1 MMKKIVANTTVIAA
15 SFVVICHHICVLVS
29 FYLIT
34 TEREIQSM
42 ITLKNGRLKK
52 GTQVPPLT
60 RGQVAA
66 QEPLRI
72 LREALA
78 NKRRRTTTT
87 EQVPQTRGQVVA
99 QEQKRILREVATA
112 ANKGEAQ
119 IPQTRGQVAAQEQM
133 RIIGQ
138 YIDNMSAGYKEVSIP
153 V

>member
-1 MMKKIVANTTVIAA
+1 
-15 SFVVICHHICVLVS
+15 
-29 FYLIT
+29 
-34 TEREIQSM
+34 M

-60 RGQVAA
+60 RGQIAA

-78 NKRRRTTTT
+78 SKKRITT
-87 EQVPQTRGQVVA
+87 EQAPQTRGQIAA
-99 QEQKRILREVATA
+99 QEQKTILREVATA
-112 ANKGEAQ
+112 ASKGEAQ

-138 YIDNMSAGYKEVSIP
+138 YIDNMSTGYKEVSIP
-153 V
+153 I

>member
-1 MMKKIVANTTVIAA
+1 
-15 SFVVICHHICVLVS
+15 
-29 FYLIT
+29 
-34 TEREIQSM
+34 M

-60 RGQVAA
+60 RGQIAA

-72 LREALA
+72 LRGALA
-78 NKRRRTTTT
+78 NKRRITT
-87 EQVPQTRGQVVA
+87 EQVPQTRGQIAA
-99 QEQKRILREVATA
+99 QEQKKILRELATA
-112 ANKGEAQ
+112 ASKGEAQ

-153 V
+153 I

>member
-1 MMKKIVANTTVIAA
+1 MMRKMEQTPVIAA

-34 TEREIQSM
+34 NEREFQSM

-52 GTQVPPLT
+52 GTQVSPLT
-60 RGQVAA
+60 RGQIAA

-78 NKRRRTTTT
+78 SERTTTD
-87 EQVPQTRGQVVA
+87 QVSQTRGQIAA

-112 ANKGEAQ
+112 ASKGEAQ
-119 IPQTRGQVAAQEQM
+119 IPRTRGQVAAQEQM

-153 V
+153 I

>member
-1 MMKKIVANTTVIAA
+1 MIAA

-34 TEREIQSM
+34 NEWEVQSM

-78 NKRRRTTTT
+78 SKRRTTT
-87 EQVPQTRGQVVA
+87 EQVPQTRGLIAA
-99 QEQKRILREVATA
+99 QEQKKILREVATA
-112 ANKGEAQ
+112 ASKGEAQ

-138 YIDNMSAGYKEVSIP
+138 YIDNMSVGYKEVSIP
-153 V
+153 I

>member
-1 MMKKIVANTTVIAA
+1 
-15 SFVVICHHICVLVS
+15 
-29 FYLIT
+29 
-34 TEREIQSM
+34 M

-52 GTQVPPLT
+52 GTQVPLLT
-60 RGQVAA
+60 RGQIAA

-72 LREALA
+72 LREAFA
-78 NKRRRTTTT
+78 SKRTTT
-87 EQVPQTRGQVVA
+87 EQVPQTRGQIAA

-153 V
+153 I

>member
-1 MMKKIVANTTVIAA
+1 MIAA

-34 TEREIQSM
+34 NEWKVLSM

-52 GTQVPPLT
+52 GTQVLPLT

-78 NKRRRTTTT
+78 SKRRRTTT
-87 EQVPQTRGQVVA
+87 EQVPQTRGLIAA
-99 QEQKRILREVATA
+99 QEQKKILREVATA
-112 ANKGEAQ
+112 ASKGEAQ

-138 YIDNMSAGYKEVSIP
+138 YIDSMSAGYKEVSIP
-153 V
+153 I

>member
-1 MMKKIVANTTVIAA
+1 VIGA

-34 TEREIQSM
+34 NEWEAQSM

-52 GTQVPPLT
+52 GTQVPLLT

-78 NKRRRTTTT
+78 SKRRTTT
-87 EQVPQTRGQVVA
+87 EQVPQTRGLIAA
-99 QEQKRILREVATA
+99 QEQKKILREVATA
-112 ANKGEAQ
+112 ASKGEAQ
-119 IPQTRGQVAAQEQM
+119 IPQTSGQVAAQEQM

-153 V
+153 I

>member
-1 MMKKIVANTTVIAA
+1 MIAA

-34 TEREIQSM
+34 IEWEVQSM

-52 GTQVPPLT
+52 GTHVLPLT
-60 RGQVAA
+60 RGQIAA

-72 LREALA
+72 LRGPLA
-78 NKRRRTTTT
+78 NKRRTTT
-87 EQVPQTRGQVVA
+87 EQVPQTRGQIPA
-99 QEQKRILREVATA
+99 QEQKKILRELANATS
-112 ANKGEAQ
+112 KGEAQ
-119 IPQTRGQVAAQEQM
+119 IPQTRGQVSAQEQM

-153 V
+153 I